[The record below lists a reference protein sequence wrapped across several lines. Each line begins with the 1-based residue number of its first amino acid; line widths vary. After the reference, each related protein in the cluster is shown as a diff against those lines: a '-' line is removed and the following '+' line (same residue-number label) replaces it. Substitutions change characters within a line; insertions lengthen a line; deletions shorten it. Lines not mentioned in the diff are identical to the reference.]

1 MRLLCKGL
9 ANGLRYRWGGLAR
22 LAYIIARNL
31 ANRTAYLGAK
41 PRPVHAVLGG
51 IGEEATLPL
60 PMACPYQQIYP
71 FLEETESPYSRFCLW
86 ILLFSGSRNIG

>member
-1 MRLLCKGL
+1 MPP
-9 ANGLRYRWGGLAR
+9 NGERYRRGGRAKL
-22 LAYIIARNL
+22 LNIIAPNL
-31 ANRTAYLGAK
+31 AKRVANLGAK

-71 FLEETESPYSRFCLW
+71 FLEETESPYSRFCL
-86 ILLFSGSRNIG
+86 